1 MTRLLKFRA
10 WDKVKKQFVATF
22 NLTRNGSKFQ
32 LGIKEGG
39 DAYHDYCLRFEPWDE
54 LEVTQFTGVLDKNG
68 KEIFEGDI
76 VRHDYAVAPKEFPS
90 GGIMVV
96 GNETP
101 DGMKIVGLE
110 MFDPV
115 SSTTYTF
122 DANTETQEDVEVL
135 GNIYENPEL
144 LK

>member
-1 MTRLLKFRA
+1 
-10 WDKVKKQFVATF
+10 
-22 NLTRNGSKFQ
+22 
-32 LGIKEGG
+32 
-39 DAYHDYCLRFEPWDE
+39 
-54 LEVTQFTGVLDKNG
+54 
-68 KEIFEGDI
+68 
-76 VRHDYAVAPKEFPS
+76 
-90 GGIMVV
+90 
-96 GNETP
+96 
-101 DGMKIVGLE
+101 MKIVGLE